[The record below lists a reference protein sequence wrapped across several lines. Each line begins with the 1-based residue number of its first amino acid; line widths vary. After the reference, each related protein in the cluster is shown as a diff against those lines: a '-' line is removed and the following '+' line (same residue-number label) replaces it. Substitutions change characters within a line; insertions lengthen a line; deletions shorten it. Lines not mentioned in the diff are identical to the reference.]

1 MQFGNPLFLYGLLAL
16 SIPIVIHLFHFRR
29 VKKIFFS
36 DISLL
41 KEIKQEQKNLSRL
54 KNLLIL
60 LSRILA
66 FLFLILAFARPFIPA
81 KDTQLAASSYTA
93 LYIDNSQSMQ
103 ALSSSSDL
111 LTEAKSKA
119 KEIVRSSDAQASFQI
134 LDNSLSRNHQFLMDQ
149 EEALMAIDEIEI
161 GYATSP
167 FSSITEAFNELRERE
182 KLGPATLFV
191 LSDLQKSTFD
201 LENLKDSINV
211 YNILPIQSA
220 ARENV
225 AIDSAWF
232 EAPRVLKNQVNAL
245 ILQTTNYGINPV
257 DNIQITLKQED
268 RIRPAGSLS
277 LLAGETRRDTLP
289 LTVMQG
295 GLQSVELRITDYPV
309 VFDDG
314 YFISFEVKENLE
326 ILVLG
331 KGERNLYFERAF
343 ANTPHVNL
351 SYTQFEKVVY
361 SSLEDYDLLVLEDLT
376 EISSGLASL
385 LGSFVKEGG
394 SLLVFPGW
402 EEGQK
407 NILSNLTQELNLP
420 TFKRGI
426 PSSSEAYKINTQEFI
441 FSEVFKKIDEKIRL
455 PLVQAYY
462 PIALPSHVNAEKL
475 IEMRNDLP
483 YLVKFNIAQ
492 GQVFL
497 CAAPAQVEY
506 NNLVLLGDIFIPMLY
521 KMALSSRSDLK
532 YSYLLGKSEPI
543 RLRFKREERQ
553 IPGDE
558 VFSLKGPNDLIP
570 RQQNINNYLM
580 LYVEQGVTEPG
591 IYNLFRGEVGP
602 LAKLAFNFDRKES
615 DLAAWNPGD
624 LRSIK
629 TNASLNILSEENQ
642 LNLASFVQSL
652 ESGKQLWKWCLLLA
666 LLFILA
672 EVLLIRVL
680 K

>member
-1 MQFGNPLFLYGLLAL
+1 MQFGNPLFLYGLIAL

-36 DISLL
+36 DISFL

-81 KDTQLAASSYTA
+81 SDTPLESSSYTA

-103 ALSSSSDL
+103 ALSASSDL

-119 KEIVRSSDAQASFQI
+119 KEIVRSSDPQASFQI

-161 GYATSP
+161 SSATSP
-167 FSSITEAFNELRERE
+167 FSAISEAFNELRERE

-201 LENLKDSINV
+201 LENLNDSINV

-232 EAPRVLKNQVNAL
+232 EAPTVLKNQVNAL
-245 ILQTTNYGINPV
+245 ILQTTNYGINPL

-268 RIRPAGSLS
+268 RIRPAGSLN

-295 GLQSVELRITDYPV
+295 GYQSVELRITDYPV
-309 VFDDG
+309 VFDDS
-314 YFISFEVKENLE
+314 YFIGFEVKETLE

-343 ANTPHVNL
+343 ANTPHVKL
-351 SYTQFEKVVY
+351 TYSQFEKVVY
-361 SSLEDYDLLVLEDLT
+361 TSLEDYDLLVLEDLT
-376 EISSGLASL
+376 EISTGLASL
-385 LGSFVKEGG
+385 LRAYVGEGG

-402 EEGQK
+402 QEGQK
-407 NILSNLTQELNLP
+407 SILSNLTQELNLP
-420 TFKRGI
+420 SFKKGI
-426 PSSSEAYKINTQEFI
+426 TSPSEANKINTEEFI
-441 FSEVFKKIDEKIRL
+441 FAEVFKKIDDKIRL
-455 PLVQAYY
+455 PIAQAYY
-462 PIALPSHVNAEKL
+462 PIAMPSHVNAEKL

-483 YLVKFNIAQ
+483 YLVKFNVAQ

-532 YSYLLGKSEPI
+532 YSYLMGSTEP
-543 RLRFKREERQ
+543 LRFRLQREDRQ
-553 IPGDE
+553 RLGDE
-558 VFSLKGPNDLIP
+558 VFSLKGPTDLIP
-570 RQQNINNYLM
+570 RQQSINNQLI
-580 LYVEQGVTEPG
+580 LYTEEGIAEPG
-591 IYNLFRGEVGP
+591 IYRLFRGEEGP
-602 LAKLAFNFDRKES
+602 LAKLAFNYDRKES
-615 DLAAWNPGD
+615 NLAAWQPGA
-624 LRSIK
+624 LGSIK
-629 TNASLNILSEENQ
+629 TNATLKVLSEENQ

-652 ESGKQLWKWCLLLA
+652 ERGKQLWKWCLFLA